1 MDEFIS
7 NWKADSVKN
16 EDENFDFLTSLKMK
30 NARRVD
36 ALAAEIHAEA
46 FQKINCLDC
55 ANCCKTLGTLVTK
68 ADAIRI
74 SDFLE
79 ISTQEFHEIYLEK
92 DEEGD
97 LMIKTLPC
105 PFLAEDNTCKI
116 YSVRPKECK
125 GYPHTHKKGFASRR
139 FMHSQNTLTCPAV
152 FYIVEKMKNIYR
164 Y

>member
-1 MDEFIS
+1 MRIS
-7 NWKADSVKN
+7 I
-16 EDENFDFLTSLKMK
+16 FDRFKMK

-36 ALAAEIHAEA
+36 ALVAEIHAEA

-74 SDFLE
+74 SDFWKYRLRNFMRF
-79 ISTQEFHEIYLEK
+79 IWKK

-97 LMIKTLPC
+97 LIIKTLPC
-105 PFLAEDNTCKI
+105 SFLAEDNTCKI

-125 GYPHTHKKGFASRR
+125 EYPHTHKKDLPAEDLCIAKIPLPALRYS
-139 FMHSQNTLTCPAV
+139 TL
-152 FYIVEKMKNIYR
+152 
-164 Y
+164 